1 MFFSLVTH
9 SATLILLYLC
19 GILSIFS
26 IALSQTL
33 QRIANFLLLLHL
45 WKRMNRRKGIKM
57 LSIFSGAFSQWGIYL
72 KLGIPGAIMTVA
84 EFWIFEVMT
93 ILSAYVGN
101 TALATMS
108 VVNNIISMSYSIAA
122 GLSSALTSL
131 VGRLLGEE
139 RVGQA
144 KKVAMIG
151 FAFHFINMTLI
162 IVLLTVFT
170 R

>member
-1 MFFSLVTH
+1 
-9 SATLILLYLC
+9 
-19 GILSIFS
+19 
-26 IALSQTL
+26 
-33 QRIANFLLLLHL
+33 
-45 WKRMNRRKGIKM
+45 
-57 LSIFSGAFSQWGIYL
+57 
-72 KLGIPGAIMTVA
+72 MTVA

>member
-57 LSIFSGAFSQWGIYL
+57 LSIFSGAFS
-72 KLGIPGAIMTVA
+72 
-84 EFWIFEVMT
+84 
-93 ILSAYVGN
+93 
-101 TALATMS
+101 
-108 VVNNIISMSYSIAA
+108 
-122 GLSSALTSL
+122 
-131 VGRLLGEE
+131 
-139 RVGQA
+139 
-144 KKVAMIG
+144 
-151 FAFHFINMTLI
+151 
-162 IVLLTVFT
+162 
-170 R
+170 